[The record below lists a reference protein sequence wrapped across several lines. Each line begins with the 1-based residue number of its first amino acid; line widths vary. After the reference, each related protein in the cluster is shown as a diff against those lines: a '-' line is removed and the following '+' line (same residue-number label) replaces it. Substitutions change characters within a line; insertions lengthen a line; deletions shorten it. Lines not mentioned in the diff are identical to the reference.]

1 MKKKDRK
8 MIREKRKDKFS
19 VSYVF
24 LGAILLLYT
33 AFLVVLMYWALIT
46 SLKTQGDFRTNMVFG
61 FPQGHVWEWAWS
73 NFTTTF
79 QNFQVTIFTNGTLR
93 SVGFF
98 DMLVYT
104 LLYAG
109 VGAFISTIVPCLV
122 AYVCAKF
129 DFKFS
134 GVIYLIVIVAMAL
147 PIVGSAPSEIRILR
161 ALGMYDT
168 IWGNWIQK
176 FHFLGMY
183 FLVFYARFKSLSKEY
198 MEAAYVDGANEFQ
211 VLTKVMLPLVKTVF
225 STVFLI
231 KFVDYWNDYQT
242 PILYMPSYPTLA
254 VGVYNLS
261 YTTVGVM
268 SYTPMRMAAC
278 IILLVPIFI
287 LFVMFKDKLMGNLT
301 AGGVKE

>member
-1 MKKKDRK
+1 MRKKLLKRRK
-8 MIREKRKDKFS
+8 EKFS

-24 LGAILLLYT
+24 VGAVLVFYVV
-33 AFLVVLMYWALIT
+33 FLVMLMYWALIT
-46 SLKTQGDFRTNMVFG
+46 SLKSQGDFRTNMVFG
-61 FPQGHVWEWAWS
+61 FPKGHVWEWSWS
-73 NFTTTF
+73 NFSTTF
-79 QNFQVTIFTNGTLR
+79 EQFKVTTFTNGTMR
-93 SVGFF
+93 TVGFGK
-98 DMLVYT
+98 MLLYT

-129 DFKFS
+129 DFKFNA
-134 GVIYLIVIVAMAL
+134 VIYLIVIVAMAL

-176 FHFLGMY
+176 LHFLGMY
-183 FLVFYARFKSLSKEY
+183 FLVFYARFKSLSNEY
-198 MEAAYVDGANEFQ
+198 MEAAYVDGASEFQ
-211 VLTKVMLPLVKTVF
+211 VLTRVMLPLVKTLF
-225 STVFLI
+225 FTVFLI

-242 PILYMPSYPTLA
+242 PLLYMPSYPTLA

-287 LFVMFKDKLMGNLT
+287 LFIIFKNKLMGNLT

>member
-1 MKKKDRK
+1 MNKKIKTGRRK
-8 MIREKRKDKFS
+8 KKFS
-19 VSYVF
+19 VSW
-24 LGAILLLYT
+24 LLLGTVLTLYML
-33 AFLVVLMYWALIT
+33 FLALLIYWALIT
-46 SLKTQGDFRTNMVFG
+46 SLKSQGDFRTNMVFG
-61 FPQGHVWEWAWS
+61 FPDGHIWEWAWV
-73 NFTTTF
+73 NFKTVF
-79 QNFQVTIFTNGTLR
+79 ENFQVNTFSNGTLR

-98 DMLVYT
+98 EMLLYT

-134 GVIYLIVIVAMAL
+134 AVIYLIVIVAMAL
-147 PIVGSAPSEIRILR
+147 PIVGSAPSELRILR

-183 FLVFYARFKSLSKEY
+183 FLVFYARFKSLSNEY
-198 MEAAYVDGANEFQ
+198 MEAAYVDGASEFQ
-211 VLTKVMLPLVKTVF
+211 VLTKVMLPLVRTVF

-242 PILYMPSYPTLA
+242 PLLYMPSYPTLA

-278 IILLVPIFI
+278 IILVVPIFI
-287 LFVMFKDKLMGNLT
+287 LFVVFRDKLMGNLT